1 MDMIETICNSDIAT
15 GAIADGTQALNHDA
29 YDVQEFDRA
38 VETYQRLAAAIISA
52 GKDLH
57 TAPALIRDLF
67 WSFHK
72 RAPRINENVALNPAF
87 NINRRVLEEIMGTAE
102 WRQLREAGSIN
113 DSMIS
118 AIATIGACERA
129 IEALDPNSRK
139 QINRLAAANEAAEK
153 LFKQA
158 TILDELASQATVQQ
172 VDELRKRADKA
183 RAAARRQ
190 ELAAEKIEE
199 ALDEDDDD
207 QGRAVRQAA
216 RRGMAEALDEA
227 EAVQNAIA
235 AFGGVCSMGDGGGGM
250 LHEMTAQEKIELALR
265 VMRSPRLKLI
275 AEMCGRFTRIAI
287 SIQKSKVNHPPSEI
301 TSITIGNDLAHLLPG
316 EVALLGDPDL
326 EDLFYL
332 KFAERRLLQYEL
344 EGREPEGRG
353 PIILALDESGSMSE
367 QLGGIVK
374 EAWSKS
380 VMLGL
385 LALARRQR
393 RDLAV
398 IHFSGPNQLNTS
410 IFPKG
415 ESTPLELIDAVDF
428 FFGGGTVFDRW
439 MEEALRFVDQD
450 LFDRA
455 DVIVISD
462 GIAFISN
469 EAVAEWW
476 RRRADRKM
484 RCYGILIGTEQ
495 GATTLGRISDAV
507 MTLDDLKQD
516 LDVLETIFAIGGD
529 DHAANEFNQ

>member
-1 MDMIETICNSDIAT
+1 MAAMETIENNDIAT
-15 GAIADGTQALNHDA
+15 GAIVDGTQALSHDA

-38 VETYQRLAAAIISA
+38 VKTYQRLAAAVNSA
-52 GKDLH
+52 GEDLH
-57 TAPALIRDLF
+57 TASALIRDLF

-72 RAPRINENVALNPAF
+72 RAPRINENLALKPAF
-87 NINRRVLEEIMGTAE
+87 AVNRQILEEIMSTAE

-113 DSMIS
+113 DPMIS

-129 IEALDPNSRK
+129 IEALDPNSRNH
-139 QINRLAAANEAAEK
+139 INRLAAANDAAEK
-153 LFKQA
+153 LFGQA
-158 TILDELASQATVQQ
+158 DVLDELASQATAQQ
-172 VDELRKRADKA
+172 VDDLRKRADKA

-190 ELAAEKIEE
+190 ERAAAELEESLDADDDERDRAIRLAA
-199 ALDEDDDD
+199 
-207 QGRAVRQAA
+207 RQ
-216 RRGMAEALDEA
+216 GMAEALDEA
-227 EAVQNAIA
+227 EAIQNAVA
-235 AFGGVCSMGDGGGGM
+235 AFGGGYSSSDGGSGAQR
-250 LHEMTAQEKIELALR
+250 EMTAQEKIELATR

-275 AEMCGRFTRIAI
+275 AEMCGRFTRIAM
-287 SIQKSKVNHPPSEI
+287 SVQKTRVNHPPSEI

-316 EVALLGDPDL
+316 EVALLCAPDL

-367 QLGGIVK
+367 PLGGIVK

-385 LALARRQR
+385 LAIARRQK

-398 IHFSGPNQLNTS
+398 IHFSGPNQLRTS
-410 IFPKG
+410 VFPKG
-415 ESTPLELIDAVDF
+415 ESTPLELIDAVEF

-439 MEEALRFVDQD
+439 MEEAVRLVDQD
-450 LFDRA
+450 QFDRA

-462 GIAFISN
+462 GIAFIS
-469 EAVAEWW
+469 ERAETEWW
-476 RRRADRKM
+476 KRRAERKT
-484 RCYGILIGTEQ
+484 RCYGILIGTDHGTE
-495 GATTLGRISDAV
+495 ALSRISDAV

-516 LDVLETIFAIGGD
+516 LDVLESIYAIGGD
-529 DHAANEFNQ
+529 DHAADERNL